1 MELCGGC
8 FPKAVQEP
16 RPISPRVAMKA
27 RHFARRFSLQPSS
40 ILGPNETSGHS
51 GGGSGSPFHG
61 SSGGG
66 HGPSGGG
73 GGGGGGGSSG
83 SSGSATAGTSGGA
96 DTQRSRRYRVVVM
109 GAAKVGKTAIIN
121 QFLYDTFT
129 PKYTRTVEEMH
140 HGEYEVAGLSLT
152 LDILDTSGSYEFP
165 AMRELSVNT
174 ADAFILVYAIND
186 AESFEEVRQLRE
198 FILQTKKTSVP
209 IVVVGNKADLEE
221 QRMVPL
227 ETAETIVLV
236 NWENGFLETSAK
248 DNLNVLHVFK
258 ELLKQAKIK
267 YALSPAVK
275 RRRQSMPNVGMQITP
290 AQLTHLQH
298 LKQKSSGKRNS
309 CVVS

>member
-1 MELCGGC
+1 
-8 FPKAVQEP
+8 
-16 RPISPRVAMKA
+16 
-27 RHFARRFSLQPSS
+27 
-40 ILGPNETSGHS
+40 
-51 GGGSGSPFHG
+51 
-61 SSGGG
+61 
-66 HGPSGGG
+66 
-73 GGGGGGGSSG
+73 
-83 SSGSATAGTSGGA
+83 
-96 DTQRSRRYRVVVM
+96 M

-152 LDILDTSGSYEFP
+152 LDILDTSGSFEFP

-174 ADAFILVYAIND
+174 ADAFILVYAVND
-186 AESFEEVRQLRE
+186 ADSFEEVRQLRE
-198 FILQTKKTSVP
+198 FILQTKKAPVP
-209 IVVVGNKADLEE
+209 MVVVGNKADLEDE
-221 QRMVPL
+221 RAVPL

-258 ELLKQAKIK
+258 ELLKQAKIR

-290 AQLTHLQH
+290 AQLSHLQH

-309 CVVS
+309 CVIS